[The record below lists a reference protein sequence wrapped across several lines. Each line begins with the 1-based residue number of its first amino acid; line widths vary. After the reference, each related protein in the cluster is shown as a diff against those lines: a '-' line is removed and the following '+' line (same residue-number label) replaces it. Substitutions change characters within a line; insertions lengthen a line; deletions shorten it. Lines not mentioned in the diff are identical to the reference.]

1 MRKVCAIVKRYGALR
16 EFYMQEGRSW
26 RDYLALSSKGMM
38 MGAADAVPGVSGGTI
53 AFMTGIYEELIHS
66 LKQFGP
72 AAFLMLFREGPI
84 AVWKHVNGSFLI
96 TLLAGILFSL
106 LTISRVVLY
115 WLAEYP
121 EMLWS
126 FFFGL
131 IIASVWSVCRHVG
144 HWDRNTYTSFLVGTV
159 AAYLIT
165 SISPTTIE
173 ATPLFVFFSGMVAIC
188 AMILPGISGS
198 FILLLLGMYAPI
210 LMAIKDLEFT
220 TLGIFAGGCAI
231 GLLSF
236 SRVLSWMF
244 SSFKTATLSLL
255 GGFMLGSLNKV
266 WPWKYTTAYTI
277 DRHGNEI
284 PLVQENISPLSFESL
299 TGQPSFL
306 VYGMGLMLIGVFTVV
321 LIERMGR
328 RSGV

>member
-1 MRKVCAIVKRYGALR
+1 
-16 EFYMQEGRSW
+16 MQSGRSL
-26 RDYLALSSKGMM
+26 RDYFVLSVKGMM

-72 AAFLMLFREGPI
+72 KALMILFKEGPVE
-84 AVWKHVNGSFLI
+84 AWKFVNGPFLL
-96 TLLAGILFSL
+96 TLVGGILLSL
-106 LTISRVVLY
+106 LTISHVVLY

-121 EMLWS
+121 ELLWS

-131 IIASVWSVCRHVG
+131 ILASVWSVCRHIER
-144 HWDRNTYTSFLVGTV
+144 WDSNSFTAFIIGTIF
-159 AAYLIT
+159 AYLVT
-165 SISPTTIE
+165 SLSPTSIE
-173 ATPLFVFFSGMVAIC
+173 ATPLFIFLSGMVAIC

-198 FILLLLGMYAPI
+198 FILLLLGMYTPI
-210 LMAIKDLEFT
+210 LGAIKNLELFT
-220 TLGIFAGGCAI
+220 LAIFAAGCAV

-244 SSFKTATLSLL
+244 SSFKVTTLALL
-255 GGFMLGSLNKV
+255 GGFLLGSLNKV

-277 DRHGNEI
+277 NRHGEQV
-284 PLVQENISPLSFESL
+284 PLVQENISPFTFETM
-299 TGQPSFL
+299 TGQPSF
-306 VYGMGLMLIGVFTVV
+306 VIYAAVLMLIGAALVF